1 MPADKFSAVWVS
13 YSSMCDFLK
22 CPRSYFLKNV
32 YRDPNTGHKIQL
44 TGPALSLGQTVHELL
59 ESLSVIP
66 TDRRFSE
73 PLLDK
78 YELLWKKV
86 TGRKGGFVSEDIEQL
101 YKKRGEAMIKR
112 VIAHPGPIA
121 RLAVKMKE
129 DLPQFWLSEEDNIML
144 CGKIDWLEYI
154 PDNDSV
160 NIIDFKTGKNKED
173 PDSLQL
179 SIYYLL
185 VHSCQKRNVVKASYW
200 YLELSD
206 EPVEYALP
214 EFDDAKVK
222 ILEIAKQIK
231 VARAL
236 ERYKCPQ
243 ITGCSSCKPYEKIV
257 RGEAELVGVNAYNQ
271 DVYIIDRDYF
281 EESGIESVIL

>member
-13 YSSMCDFLK
+13 YSSMSDFLK

-44 TGPALSLGQTVHELL
+44 TGPALSLGQTVHEVL
-59 ESLSVIP
+59 EGLSIIP
-66 TDRRFSE
+66 TDKRFSE

-86 TGRKGGFVSEDIEQL
+86 TGKKGGFLTPEIEDL
-101 YKKRGEAMIKR
+101 YKKRGETMIKR
-112 VIAHPGPIA
+112 VIAHPGPLA

-144 CGKIDWLEYI
+144 CGKIDWLEYLK
-154 PDNDSV
+154 DRDAV
-160 NIIDFKTGKNKED
+160 NIIDFKTGKNQED
-173 PDSLQL
+173 ADSLQL

-185 VHSCQKRNVVKASYW
+185 VHNCQKRNVEKASYW

-206 EPVEYALP
+206 EPIEYALP
-214 EFDDAKVK
+214 ELDDAKDR
-222 ILEIAKQIK
+222 ILEVARQIK

-236 ERYKCPQ
+236 ERFKCPQ
-243 ITGCSSCKPYEKIV
+243 VTGCSACKPFEKIL
-257 RGEAELVGVNAYNQ
+257 RGEAELVGVNGYNQ

-281 EESGIESVIL
+281 DEGGAESIIL